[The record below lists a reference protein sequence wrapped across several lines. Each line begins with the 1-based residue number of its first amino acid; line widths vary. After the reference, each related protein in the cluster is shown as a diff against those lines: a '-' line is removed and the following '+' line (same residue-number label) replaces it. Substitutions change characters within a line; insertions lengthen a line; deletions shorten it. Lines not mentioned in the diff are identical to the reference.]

1 MLSDL
6 ARRSRIVLKRRGA
19 YRDLFLTATGDE
31 LHMPSEIVL
40 ADLRRACCADR
51 PTTVRDFAGRVDP
64 IATAENEG
72 ARKVWL
78 RIMQALHLPDERL
91 YRMLDAAE
99 IEA

>member
-6 ARRSRIVLKRRGA
+6 ARRARVILRRRGA
-19 YRDLFLTATGDE
+19 YRAIFLGERGD
-31 LHMPSEIVL
+31 PNPQAEIVL

-51 PTTVRDFAGRVDP
+51 PTTVRDTTGRVDP

-72 ARKVWL
+72 ARRVWL
-78 RIMQALHLPDERL
+78 RIQQALYLNDEKV

-99 IEA
+99 VEQ